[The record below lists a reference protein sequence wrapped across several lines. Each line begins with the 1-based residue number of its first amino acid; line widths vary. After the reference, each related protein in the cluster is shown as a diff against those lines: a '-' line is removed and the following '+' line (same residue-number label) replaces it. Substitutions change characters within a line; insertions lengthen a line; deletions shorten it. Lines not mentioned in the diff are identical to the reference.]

1 MSKASIQW
9 FPGHMHK
16 ARKEMHEIMGQID
29 IVIEV
34 VDARIPYSSENPF
47 AKELRGDK
55 PLIKVLNK
63 CDLADP
69 VLVELWQQHLDQE
82 QGISS
87 LAITTTEATQVNKIM
102 DLCRKLVPHRDE
114 PGKDIRALIMGIPNV
129 GKSTII
135 NILAGRIIA
144 KTGNEP
150 AVTKRQQRINLK
162 NGIVLCDTPGVLW
175 PKVHNENSGYRLA
188 ITGAIKDTAFDYE
201 DIAFYAAEYL
211 MHNYPELLKSRYKLD
226 ELPEGDWELM
236 EAIGATRGFK
246 RAGGR
251 IDMHKTCEVL
261 LHEYRQG
268 TIGRI
273 CLETPEM
280 MVAEEIIVE
289 QKLAEDALKGLVKKK
304 KPKRKR
310 R

>member
-1 MSKASIQW
+1 MSIQW

-47 AKELRGDK
+47 AQELRGDK

-69 VLVELWQQHLDQE
+69 EIVELWQQHLDSQH
-82 QGISS
+82 GVSS
-87 LAITTTEATQVNKIM
+87 LAITTNEPSQVQKIM
-102 DLCRKLVPHRDE
+102 DLCRKLVSHRDE

-135 NILAGRIIA
+135 NILAGRVIA

-162 NGIVLCDTPGVLW
+162 NGIVLCDTPGILW

-211 MHNYPELLKSRYKLD
+211 MKQYPELLKTRYKID
-226 ELPEGDWELM
+226 QIPEGEWEFM
-236 EAIGATRGFK
+236 ELIGSVRGFK

-251 IDMHKTCEVL
+251 VDMHKTCEVL

-280 MVAEEIIVE
+280 TMAEQIIVDE
-289 QKLAEDALKGLVKKK
+289 KIAADLLEGKVKKR

>member
-1 MSKASIQW
+1 MSIQW

-29 IVIEV
+29 VVIEV

-47 AKELRGDK
+47 AKELCGDK

-69 VLVELWQQHLDQE
+69 DTVELWQQHLDQQ
-82 QGISS
+82 QGTSS
-87 LAITTTEATQVNKIM
+87 LAITTTEAAQVNKIM
-102 DLCRKLVPHRDE
+102 DLCRKLVPHRDQ

-135 NILAGRIIA
+135 NILAGRVIA

-188 ITGAIKDTAFDYE
+188 ITGAIKDTAFEYE
-201 DIAFYAAEYL
+201 DIAFYAAEY
-211 MHNYPELLKSRYKLD
+211 MMQQYPELIKSRYKID
-226 ELPEGDWELM
+226 QLPEGDWELM
-236 EAIGATRGFK
+236 EAIGANRGFK

-268 TIGRI
+268 IIGRI

-280 MVAEEIIVE
+280 AVAEEIVVQ
-289 QKLAEDALKGLVKKK
+289 QKLAEDALKNIVKKK
-304 KPKRKR
+304 KPKKKR

>member
-1 MSKASIQW
+1 
-9 FPGHMHK
+9 
-16 ARKEMHEIMGQID
+16 MGQID
-29 IVIEV
+29 VVIEV

-47 AKELRGDK
+47 AKELCGDK

-69 VLVELWQQHLDQE
+69 LTVELWQQHLDQQ
-82 QGISS
+82 QGTSS
-87 LAITTTEATQVNKIM
+87 LAITTTEASQVNKIM
-102 DLCRKLVPHRDE
+102 DLCRKLVPHRDQ

-135 NILAGRIIA
+135 NILAGRVIA

-162 NGIVLCDTPGVLW
+162 NGIVLCDTPGILW

-188 ITGAIKDTAFDYE
+188 ITGAIKDTAFEYE
-201 DIAFYAAEYL
+201 DIAFYAAEY
-211 MHNYPELLKSRYKLD
+211 MMQQYPELLRTRYKID
-226 ELPEGDWELM
+226 QLPEGDWELM
-236 EAIGATRGFK
+236 EAIGANRGFK

-268 TIGRI
+268 IIGRI

-280 MVAEEIIVE
+280 AVAEEIIVQ
-289 QKLAEDALKGLVKKK
+289 QKLAEDALKNIVKKK
-304 KPKRKR
+304 KPKKKR

>member
-1 MSKASIQW
+1 MSIQW

-16 ARKEMHEIMGQID
+16 ARREMHEIMGQID
-29 IVIEV
+29 VVIEV

-47 AKELRGDK
+47 AKELCGDK

-69 VLVELWQQHLDQE
+69 LTVELWQQHLDQQ
-82 QGISS
+82 QGTSS
-87 LAITTTEATQVNKIM
+87 LAITTTEASQVNKIM
-102 DLCRKLVPHRDE
+102 DLCRKLVPHRDQ

-135 NILAGRIIA
+135 NILAGRVIA

-162 NGIVLCDTPGVLW
+162 NGIVLCDTPGILW

-188 ITGAIKDTAFDYE
+188 ITGAIKDTAFEYE
-201 DIAFYAAEYL
+201 DIAFYAAEY
-211 MHNYPELLKSRYKLD
+211 MMQQYPELLRTRYKID
-226 ELPEGDWELM
+226 QLPEGDWELM
-236 EAIGATRGFK
+236 EAIGANRGFK

-268 TIGRI
+268 IIGRI

-280 MVAEEIIVE
+280 AVAEEIIVQ
-289 QKLAEDALKGLVKKK
+289 QKLAEDALKNIVKKK
-304 KPKRKR
+304 KPKKKR